1 MKVSIITASYNS
13 ADTILDTIVSVQK
26 QSYKNIE
33 HIIVDGASKDDTLN
47 VVKSAGHNGP
57 LISEPDKGIYDAMN
71 KGIKAATGDIVGILN
86 SDDHFYNDDVIAT
99 VVKAF
104 EEQQVDATVGD
115 VIFINKENTAK
126 IVRRYSAVKWKLSKF
141 VWGYMPPH
149 PSFFAKRHL
158 FQELG
163 FYKTDYKIG
172 ADFELL
178 VRYLLVNKIS
188 WAYLPLVTTKMLM
201 GGASTKNINSIITL
215 NKEIARACKENGLYT
230 NYAMIYSKYLF
241 KPFEFLSQ

>member
-13 ADTILDTIVSVQK
+13 ADTISDTIVSVQK

-33 HIIVDGASKDDTLN
+33 HIIVDGASKDNTLG
-47 VVKSAGHNGP
+47 VIRTAGHKGP

-86 SDDHFYNDDVIAT
+86 SDDHFYNDDVITT

-104 EEQQVDATVGD
+104 EEQQIDATVGD

-149 PSFFAKRHL
+149 PSFFVKRRM
-158 FQELG
+158 FEELG

-178 VRYLLVNKIS
+178 VRYLLVHKIS
-188 WAYLPLVTTKMLM
+188 WAYLPVITTKMLM

-241 KPFEFLSQ
+241 KPFEFFSQ

>member
-13 ADTILDTIVSVQK
+13 AATILDTIVSVQK

-33 HIIVDGASKDDTLN
+33 HIIVDGASKDDTLE
-47 VVKSAGHNGP
+47 VIKSAGHKGP

-86 SDDHFYNDDVIAT
+86 SDDHFYDEDVIAT

-115 VIFINKENTAK
+115 VIFINKGNTAK
-126 IVRRYSAVKWKLSKF
+126 IVRRYSAVKWRLSKF

-149 PSFFAKRHL
+149 PSFFVKRHL
-158 FQELG
+158 FEELG

-178 VRYLLVNKIS
+178 VRYLFVNKIK
-188 WAYLPLVTTKMLM
+188 WTYLPVVTTKMLM
-201 GGASTKNINSIITL
+201 GGASTK
-215 NKEIARACKENGLYT
+215 
-230 NYAMIYSKYLF
+230 
-241 KPFEFLSQ
+241 SQ